1 MIRNSTLLMLAALA
15 AACTQT
21 QANLEP
27 LETDQQK
34 ASYAVGMFLG
44 KQVGP
49 HLQQNDFDAKLF
61 MQALQLAVEGRE
73 SEFRLT
79 EEDARAATEAY
90 QAEVTARQE
99 REKLAMIAAN
109 KAASERF
116 LVDNSR
122 KPEVVTLPS
131 GLQYEKLAEGN
142 GSRHPGMED
151 TVLLHYHG
159 TLIDGT
165 IFQTTLAR
173 GEPVPVRMGMLI
185 PGWQEALQL
194 MTEGE
199 KWRLVIPADLAYG
212 ERGYGDE
219 ILPDTALV
227 YEIELIDIHPRS

>member
-1 MIRNSTLLMLAALA
+1 MIRNSTPLMLAALV

-21 QANLEP
+21 QANLKP

-49 HLQQNDFDAKLF
+49 HLQQNNFDSELF

-73 SEFRLT
+73 DEFRLS

-99 REKLAMIAAN
+99 REKQAQIAAN
-109 KAASERF
+109 KAAGERF
-116 LVDNSR
+116 LADNAR
-122 KPEVVTLPS
+122 HPDVVTLPS
-131 GLQYEKLAEGN
+131 GLQYQKLVEGS
-142 GSRHPGMED
+142 GSHHPSMQD

-199 KWRLVIPADLAYG
+199 KWRLAIPADLAYG

-219 ILPDTALV
+219 ILPNTTLV
-227 YEIELIDIHPRS
+227 YEIELIEIQPKG